1 MTTSCKPATTLS
13 WPTNL
18 SNIGLTVESAL
29 MCPTDELRGSWKWQ
43 DNSMNSEGLKKRS
56 SGYLERKTW
65 VLQQLATNLFLKDWR
80 GGAPSWTAT
89 PSEAMSWLDPAIPA
103 NAIKSWPEIFGDP
116 EAFRLVFMTFPR
128 TSQ

>member
-1 MTTSCKPATTLS
+1 MTTSCKPASTWS

-18 SNIGLTVESAL
+18 SSTVLTVESAL
-29 MCPTDELRGSWKWQ
+29 TSPTDELRGYWKWQ

-56 SGYLERKTW
+56 GSLRTRHEW
-65 VLQQLATNLFLKDWR
+65 ALQSKATDLFLKDWR
-80 GGAPSWTAT
+80 GAAPSWTAT
-89 PSEAMSWLDPAIPA
+89 PLEAMSWLDPAIPA
-103 NAIKSWPEIFGDP
+103 NAIKSWPEVFGDP